1 MKFTEL
7 LAFPLKPASLVVS
20 NRKKSVPQYGASLAC
35 CLRALPGLRGA
46 RCSGALFLW
55 LMREI
60 MGRYFPS
67 RKAQKI
73 LRWIAV
79 LPVSIIGSCIAYS
92 VFYFLN
98 YYAAAYFFAFDM
110 GGGFLFRLYN
120 LYVSN
125 LVFGLAFIHLACY
138 IAPNFK
144 RAVAIVLTALF
155 IILTIVSCGIW
166 LFVTHEYYNLAAGF
180 VRLFGVLLAMC
191 FYINEYSYVKKAKE
205 QAKKAIAD
213 LGELPDPRRD
223 PLLQLVEL
231 VLFDEN
237 GNLDPPT
244 QVDLTD
250 EEWETFGTIENAGKV
265 LRKLIKSEHLELP
278 ESLEQKKEWAASL
291 VGLALEE

>member
-7 LAFPLKPASLVVS
+7 SAFQSKSPVLKHRNVKDQCPDM
-20 NRKKSVPQYGASLAC
+20 GH
-35 CLRALPGLRGA
+35 CLRVLCRLWRALTGHNIAVPF
-46 RCSGALFLW
+46 FLW

-60 MGRYFPS
+60 MGRYFSS

-110 GGGFLFRLYN
+110 GGGFFFRLYN
-120 LYVSN
+120 LFLSSLVS
-125 LVFGLAFIHLACY
+125 GLAFIHLACY

-144 RAVAIVLTALF
+144 RAVSIVLTALF

-166 LFVTHEYYNLAAGF
+166 LFVKHEYYNLAAGF
-180 VRLFGVLLAMC
+180 GGLFGVLAAMC

-205 QAKKAIAD
+205 QAKKAIRN
-213 LGELPDPRRD
+213 LGS
-223 PLLQLVEL
+223 
-231 VLFDEN
+231 
-237 GNLDPPT
+237 PPT
-244 QVDLTD
+244 PFFPRDFLGAPGAR
-250 EEWETFGTIENAGKV
+250 F
-265 LRKLIKSEHLELP
+265 LS
-278 ESLEQKKEWAASL
+278 ASL
-291 VGLALEE
+291 RPFLRRRLAGSSPTPGP